1 MLGIEELEELL
12 DEIRIKVT
20 IANRDGSLPDL
31 LKKLGIENTIQQPS
45 PRFESYR
52 SGKIV
57 VIGEN
62 TVKESVLK
70 KIAEDL
76 GLDKNRFEFCLDY
89 SEAQKYPY
97 KKLQYSEKYRVVLVG
112 AVPHSAN
119 CKGDSG
125 SIIAEM
131 ENGDGYPRVERL
143 CSSNEL
149 KITKSNFRETL
160 QRLID
165 ENYI

>member
-1 MLGIEELEELL
+1 MLDIEELEELL

-76 GLDKNRFEFCLDY
+76 GLIKTDLSFAWIIQKPRNILTRNCNTLKNTVSFL
-89 SEAQKYPY
+89 
-97 KKLQYSEKYRVVLVG
+97 LVL
-112 AVPHSAN
+112 
-119 CKGDSG
+119 
-125 SIIAEM
+125 
-131 ENGDGYPRVERL
+131 
-143 CSSNEL
+143 
-149 KITKSNFRETL
+149 FRTV
-160 QRLID
+160 RTAKAIPAA
-165 ENYI
+165 